1 MLKMTHA
8 VRQLRQINTKQQSGI
23 QTGELNRLTIFAA
36 THTSQEVLAELDTS
50 VRGLDSALALA
61 RAETYG
67 KNVIAAAHRDSPLK
81 QLISAFVSPFT
92 LILLALAAV
101 SLYTNVLLAAP
112 GKQDPSTAI
121 VIGIMV
127 VISGTLR
134 YTQETKSAK
143 AADALKDMVSTT
155 CCVVREGDNTA
166 SGNSVETDCGD
177 GGNEIALEDV
187 VPGDIVRLSAGDI
200 VPADLRIITAKDL
213 FVNQATLTGE
223 SEPVEKLPAA
233 VALESGG
240 RGARVPLTLGDCS
253 NIVFSGTTVQS
264 GSATAVAIC
273 TGKDTYLGKIARAL
287 DTTPPKTSFDV
298 GVEAVSRV
306 LVAFMLVMCP
316 IVFVVN
322 GLTKGNWLD
331 ALLFSISIAVGITP
345 QMLPVIVTTC
355 LARGATAM
363 SRQDV
368 IVKNISAIQ
377 NLGAMDVLCTDK
389 TGTLT
394 QDKVILERHMDVMGN
409 DDVRVL
415 RHAYLNSRFQTGL
428 KNLIDV
434 AVIEKLEE
442 LAVNDTELSALER
455 RYTKVDEIPF
465 DFERRLMSVVV
476 EDESGKMQL
485 ITKGAAEEVLRA
497 CAYVDYNGS
506 VQPLTDELRRRVREQ
521 VRDFNEAGMRVV
533 AVAQKTNPRP
543 VGAFSTDDERD
554 MVLIGYLAFLDPP
567 KESAAAAITRL
578 AEYGVNVK
586 VLTGDN
592 ENVAAAVC
600 RKVGIAADEM
610 LLGHD
615 IDTLSDRE
623 LADRAE
629 TTRLFAK
636 LSPLQ
641 KQRVVRVLREVGGHT
656 VGFMGDGINDA
667 AAMRA
672 SDCGIS
678 VDTAVDIA
686 KESADIILLKKDLLV
701 LGRGIVEGR
710 RTYGN
715 TVKYIKTTASSN
727 FGNVFS
733 VLAAS
738 AFLPFLPMTA
748 LQLLL
753 LGVAYT
759 VSCVAI
765 PWDNVD
771 AEFLRA
777 PKTWDARS
785 IISFMLWLGPTSSV
799 FDILTFAAMFFFVC
813 PLVVGAP
820 FSALTTPASIALFAA
835 VFQSGW
841 FVESMWTQTFVL
853 HMLRTEHVPFVG
865 SRPSAAL
872 TALTLA
878 GVAVVTALPYTP
890 VVGPALGLHPLPLP
904 FFGLLAACMTLYLL
918 LCGAVKALYVRRHGS
933 LL

>member
-1 MLKMTHA
+1 MLMMTHA
-8 VRQLRQINTKQQSGI
+8 IQQLRHIRTKQHGGS
-23 QTGELNRLTIFAA
+23 QTGELNRLIVFAA
-36 THTSQEVLAELDTS
+36 THATSEVLAELDTKAS
-50 VRGLDSALALA
+50 GLSSELAAL
-61 RAETYG
+61 RAETHG
-67 KNVIAAAHRDSPLK
+67 KNIISEARHDSPLK
-81 QLISAFVSPFT
+81 QLVGAFVSPFT
-92 LILLALAAV
+92 LILLTLAAV

-112 GKQDPSTAI
+112 GEQDPSTAI

-155 CCVVREGDNTA
+155 CCVVRGGDAGT
-166 SGNSVETDCGD
+166 
-177 GGNEIALEDV
+177 EIPLEDV

-200 VPADLRIITAKDL
+200 APADLRIITAKDL
-213 FVNQATLTGE
+213 FINQATLTGE
-223 SEPVEKLPAA
+223 SEPVEKTEPA
-233 VALESGG
+233 VMLESHG
-240 RGARVPLTLGDCS
+240 RGSSVPLALGDCT

-264 GSATAVAIC
+264 GSAMAVAVC
-273 TGKDTYLGKIARAL
+273 TGKDTYLGKIAQAL
-287 DTTPPKTSFDV
+287 NTAQPKTNFDV
-298 GVEAVSRV
+298 GVAAVSRV

-355 LARGATAM
+355 LARGATVM
-363 SRQDV
+363 SRHDV
-368 IVKNISAIQ
+368 IVKDISAIQ

-409 DDVRVL
+409 DDERVL
-415 RHAYLNSRFQTGL
+415 RHAYLNSYFQTGL

-434 AVIEKLEE
+434 AVIDKLEE
-442 LAVNDTELSALER
+442 LSAQDPSLAAPES

-476 EDESGKMQL
+476 ADETGKTQL

-497 CAYVDYNGS
+497 CTYVDCGGR
-506 VQPLTDELRRRVREQ
+506 VQPLTDELRHRVRKQ
-521 VRDFNEAGMRVV
+521 VRAFNEAGMRVV
-533 AVAQKTNPRP
+533 AVAQKSTPRA
-543 VGAFSTDDERD
+543 VCAFSSAYERD
-554 MVLIGYLAFLDPP
+554 MVRIGYLAFLDPP
-567 KESAAAAITRL
+567 KASAAAAIARL
-578 AEYGVNVK
+578 TEHGVDVK

-600 RKVGIAADEM
+600 RKVGIAVDEM
-610 LLGHD
+610 LLGSD
-615 IDTLSDRE
+615 IDALTDRE

-641 KQRVVRVLREVGGHT
+641 KQRVVSVLREVSGHT

-678 VDTAVDIA
+678 VDTSVDIA

-710 RTYGN
+710 KTYGN
-715 TVKYIKTTASSN
+715 TIKYIKTTASSN

-733 VLAAS
+733 VLVAS

-759 VSCVAI
+759 ISCVAI

-771 AEFLRA
+771 EEFLRT

-799 FDILTFAAMFFFVC
+799 FDILTFAAMFFFIC
-813 PLVVGAP
+813 PMVAGAP
-820 FSALTTPASIALFAA
+820 FAVLTTPASIALFAA

-872 TALTLA
+872 TVLTLA
-878 GVAVVTALPYTP
+878 GVAIVTALPYMP
-890 VVGPALGLHPLPLP
+890 VVGPALGLRPLPLP
-904 FFGLLAACMTLYLL
+904 FFGVLVVCMTLYLL
-918 LCGAVKALYVRRHGS
+918 LCGAIKALYVHRHGS

>member
-1 MLKMTHA
+1 MLMMTHA
-8 VRQLRQINTKQQSGI
+8 IQQFRHIRTKQHSGA
-23 QTGELNRLTIFAA
+23 QTAELNRLIVFAA
-36 THTSQEVLAELDTS
+36 THATGEVLAELDTKAS
-50 VRGLDSALALA
+50 GLNPELATM
-61 RAETYG
+61 RTETYG
-67 KNVIAAAHRDSPLK
+67 KNIISEARHDSPLK
-81 QLISAFVSPFT
+81 QLVGAFVSPFT
-92 LILLALAAV
+92 LILLALAIV

-112 GKQDPSTAI
+112 GEQDPSTAI

-155 CCVVREGDNTA
+155 CCAVRGDAGT
-166 SGNSVETDCGD
+166 
-177 GGNEIALEDV
+177 EIPLEDV

-200 VPADLRIITAKDL
+200 APADLRIITAKDL
-213 FVNQATLTGE
+213 FINQATLTGE
-223 SEPVEKLPAA
+223 SEPVEKTEPA
-233 VALESGG
+233 VMLESHG
-240 RGARVPLTLGDCS
+240 RGTSVPLALGDCT

-264 GSATAVAIC
+264 GSAMAVTVC
-273 TGKDTYLGKIARAL
+273 TGKDTYLGKIAQAL
-287 DTTPPKTSFDV
+287 NTAQPKTNFDV
-298 GVEAVSRV
+298 GVAAVSRV

-322 GLTKGNWLD
+322 GFTKGNWLD

-355 LARGATAM
+355 LARGATVM
-363 SRQDV
+363 SRHDV
-368 IVKNISAIQ
+368 IVKDISAIQ

-409 DDVRVL
+409 DDERVL
-415 RHAYLNSRFQTGL
+415 RHAYLNSYFQTGL

-434 AVIEKLEE
+434 AVVEKLEE
-442 LAVNDTELSALER
+442 LSAQDPSLAALES

-476 EDESGKMQL
+476 ADETGKTQL

-497 CAYVDYNGS
+497 CAYVDCDGR
-506 VQPLTDELRRRVREQ
+506 VQPLTDELRHRVRKQ
-521 VRDFNEAGMRVV
+521 VRAFNEAGMRVV
-533 AVAQKTNPRP
+533 AVAQKTDPRA
-543 VGAFSTDDERD
+543 VGAFSTADERD

-567 KESAAAAITRL
+567 KASATAAIARL
-578 AEYGVNVK
+578 AEYGVDVK

-600 RKVGIAADEM
+600 RKVGIAVNEM
-610 LLGHD
+610 LLGSD
-615 IDTLSDRE
+615 VDALTDRE

-641 KQRVVRVLREVGGHT
+641 KQRVVSVLREVGGHT

-710 RTYGN
+710 KTYGN
-715 TVKYIKTTASSN
+715 TIKYIKTTASSN

-733 VLAAS
+733 VLVAS
-738 AFLPFLPMTA
+738 AFLPFLPMTT

-759 VSCVAI
+759 ISCVAI

-771 AEFLRA
+771 EEFLRT

-799 FDILTFAAMFFFVC
+799 FDILTFAAMFFFIC
-813 PLVVGAP
+813 PMIAGAP
-820 FSALTTPASIALFAA
+820 FAALTTPASIALFAA

-872 TALTLA
+872 TVLTFA
-878 GVAVVTALPYTP
+878 GVAVVTALPYMP

-904 FFGLLAACMTLYLL
+904 FFGVLVVCMALYLL
-918 LCGAVKALYVRRHGS
+918 LCGAIKALYVHRHGS